1 MKRKGKLTIIVLFA
15 MCILLLCGYKSI
27 DKIKKQ
33 KTLNSKD
40 VTLITKVLTYG
51 EVGYAIACDFGSK
64 VDSSNLSID
73 SFQIETLAG
82 DKNEARTITK
92 VYTNDA
98 FEVSDSSKPGRYVI
112 IELDYN
118 DANAPTLTYDEKRD
132 QNTRNDLKYFVTIN
146 KDIKTANGKTFKA
159 SKEKI
164 LNGSELTPVVEDFK
178 KLSYE
183 DSKDNKLNYS
193 LFEPKGKSENK
204 YPLVIFLHGSGERGD
219 GNLTQLLSS
228 KGAITFA
235 EPEAQEKNPCYV
247 LAPQAP
253 YDVIPSSYWCQE
265 PMSSLLFALIEETI
279 KEHDIDTNRIYITGL
294 SNGGDGV
301 WNLVE
306 KHPNFFAAAVPICG
320 LSNSNY
326 DITQFPAYSPVDP
339 SSVEI
344 LKNIPL
350 WVFHGADDPAVN
362 VKNSREIVAAI
373 KEAGGN
379 LVNYT
384 EYPEGTLK
392 PVGHFAWTKA
402 YESEDL
408 MNWLFNQWKNNS

>member
-1 MKRKGKLTIIVLFA
+1 MKGKGKVSIIILFA
-15 MCILLLCGYKSI
+15 MFILLLCGYKSI
-27 DKIKKQ
+27 DKIKNQ

-40 VTLITKVLTYG
+40 VTLVTKVLTYG
-51 EVGYAIACDFGSK
+51 EMGYAIACDFGSK
-64 VDSSNLSID
+64 VDGSKLSIN
-73 SFQIETLAG
+73 SFQIESLTG
-82 DKNEARTITK
+82 EKNEARTITK
-92 VYTNDA
+92 VYTNDTL
-98 FEVSDSSKPGRYVI
+98 EISDSSKPGRYVI
-112 IELDYN
+112 IELDFN

-132 QNTRNDLKYFVTIN
+132 QNTRNNLKYFVTIN
-146 KDIKTANGKTFKA
+146 EDIKTVNGKTFKA

-164 LNGSELTPVVEDFK
+164 SNSSELTPVVEDFK
-178 KLSYE
+178 ELSYE
-183 DSKDNKLNYS
+183 NTEGNKLNYR
-193 LFEPKGKSENK
+193 LFKPKEKSKNK

-219 GNLTQLLSS
+219 DNSTQLLSS

-235 EPEAQEKNPCYV
+235 EPQVQEKNPCYV

-253 YDVIPSSYWCQE
+253 FNLVPSSYWCQE
-265 PMSSLLFALIEETI
+265 PINSLLFDLIEETI
-279 KEHDIDTNRIYITGL
+279 KEYDIDSNRIYITGL

-301 WNLVE
+301 WNLIE
-306 KHPNFFAAAVPICG
+306 KHPDFFAAAIPVCG

-326 DITQFPAYSPVDP
+326 DISKFPAYAPVDP
-339 SSVEI
+339 SIVEV

-362 VKNSREIVAAI
+362 VKNSREIVTAI
-373 KEAGGN
+373 KEAGGD

-402 YESEDL
+402 YENDDL
-408 MNWLFNQWKNNS
+408 MNWLFKQSKNNR